1 MATRQGVERETPKK
15 RGRPF
20 WASSDEHVDCEARR
34 PTRRFHPRLTLD
46 SPSLTLNS
54 PALRVGAGKSGV
66 GGGEWKVSSPQF
78 SVLFYC
84 QDAVTTQLKLWTT
97 VVSHGHESHLNPLT
111 AHKSHR
117 HQMASRQS
125 LFPLYPHFFHVR
137 FQIIA
142 TNRTNCIS
150 LGACLQNRDTGGRDE
165 ETLDASILPY

>member
-1 MATRQGVERETPKK
+1 MNFKSRKPEAPPWRQDKEREAILGFERRA
-15 RGRPF
+15 RGLRGKGPP
-20 WASSDEHVDCEARR
+20 VD
-34 PTRRFHPRLTLD
+34 FTLD
-46 SPSLTLNS
+46 S